1 MLLWSLPSEP
11 YANGSLV
18 DFFHGFAAEI
28 QAGLAPLLLSPGHF
42 IEEQV
47 LLWTTPV
54 PSSLGVEALPKPLFF
69 LFIIFGLHLLVWFIL
84 LIEVLIVMVG
94 PQCQGGFISLFRPL
108 EYRFNIIKPTALN
121 IGSFGSSLELQRP
134 PWGTWDMGKTMPLYS
149 TLAWKDS
156 KIPNIQWST
165 KI

>member
-69 LFIIFGLHLLVWFIL
+69 LFIIFGLHLLV
-84 LIEVLIVMVG
+84 
-94 PQCQGGFISLFRPL
+94 
-108 EYRFNIIKPTALN
+108 
-121 IGSFGSSLELQRP
+121 
-134 PWGTWDMGKTMPLYS
+134 
-149 TLAWKDS
+149 
-156 KIPNIQWST
+156 
-165 KI
+165 